1 MADIFRPETEAQLA
15 EILTWASHR
24 KARLEILGQG
34 SKRTLGRP
42 VEADHVVDM
51 SAFSGIVDYAPNEL
65 VITARAATPLSEI
78 RDALSASG
86 QHLAFE
92 PIDHHLLLG
101 GLEDAPAEGAG
112 TLGGMVGCNLS
123 GPRRISVGAARDHLL
138 GVKGVGGTGVP
149 FKAGGRVVKNVTGFD
164 LSKLL
169 CGSWGTLAAL
179 TEVSFKVLPRPEK
192 TRTVLL
198 HGMDDGRAVEAL
210 GEALRSPHEVSGAV
224 HLPAAMARLSGVD
237 LVAGAATSVTAIRVE
252 GPGPSVDWRCAALRK
267 ELDGFGP
274 TEELHSERSRVF
286 WEEVRCV
293 AFLAEPHDRA
303 IWRLSVPPSAGA
315 GVVERVRHSVPCD
328 AFYDWGGG
336 LIWLAIDAREDGAE
350 EVVRGAVAHVASS
363 GHATLV
369 RAEEALRA
377 RLAVFPP
384 QADGLLALSRRVK
397 MNLDPAGV
405 LNPGR
410 MVAGL

>member
-1 MADIFRPETEAQLA
+1 MADTFRPENEAQLA
-15 EILTWASHR
+15 EFLTWASDR
-24 KARLEILGQG
+24 KARLDVIGQG
-34 SKRTLGRP
+34 TKLALGRP
-42 VEADHVVDM
+42 VEADHLLDM

-65 VITARAATPLSEI
+65 VITAGSGTPLSEI
-78 RDALSASG
+78 RDALAASG

-92 PIDHHLLLG
+92 PMDHHLLLG
-101 GLEDAPAEGAG
+101 TAEGAG
-112 TLGGMVGCNLS
+112 TLGGMIGCNLS

-138 GVKGVGGTGVP
+138 GVKGVGGNGVP

-179 TEVSFKVLPRPEK
+179 TEVSLKVLPRPEK
-192 TRTVLL
+192 SRTVLL
-198 HGMDDGRAVEAL
+198 LGLDDGRAIQAL
-210 GEALRSPHEVSGAV
+210 GEALRSPHEVSGAA

-237 LVAGAATSVTAIRVE
+237 LVAGAQTSVTAIRVE

-267 ELDGFGP
+267 ELAPFAA
-274 TEELHSERSRVF
+274 TEELHSSRSALF
-286 WEEVRCV
+286 WDEVRCV
-293 AFLAEPHDRA
+293 SCLATPDDRV

-315 GVVERVRHSVPCD
+315 DVVERIRHSVPCD
-328 AFYDWGGG
+328 VFYDWGGG
-336 LIWLAIDAREDGAE
+336 LIWVALEPREDCAE
-350 EVVRGAVAHVASS
+350 EIVRCAVAHVAAS

-369 RAEEALRA
+369 RADAVARA
-377 RLAVFPP
+377 KVPVFPP
-384 QADGLLALSRRVK
+384 QSEGLLALSRRIK

-405 LNPGR
+405 LSPGR